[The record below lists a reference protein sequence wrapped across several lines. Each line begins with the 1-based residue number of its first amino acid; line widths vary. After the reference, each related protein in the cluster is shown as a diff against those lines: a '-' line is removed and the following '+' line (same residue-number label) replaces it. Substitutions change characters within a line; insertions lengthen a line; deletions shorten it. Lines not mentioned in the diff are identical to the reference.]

1 MTTSVIGSLFFPTME
16 DLQAASPS
24 ETQETQLTEEVR
36 NVVVHELFQ
45 AEFLVHV
52 AVGGTWTR
60 VRVTGLA

>member
-1 MTTSVIGSLFFPTME
+1 MTTSVIASLFFPTME

-36 NVVVHELFQ
+36 NVVVHELLQ

-52 AVGGTWTR
+52 AVGGIWTR
-60 VRVTGLA
+60 ARVTGLA